1 MIDYILFFAIPFFI
15 FTNYFY
21 YNKNKS
27 LKNELINNNY
37 LNIEILNFNDFYDIH
52 IKNIDKNNLLH
63 FLQLLKLDD
72 ESIKILNENNLFKK
86 IV

>member
-1 MIDYILFFAIPFFI
+1 MIDYILIFAIPFFI